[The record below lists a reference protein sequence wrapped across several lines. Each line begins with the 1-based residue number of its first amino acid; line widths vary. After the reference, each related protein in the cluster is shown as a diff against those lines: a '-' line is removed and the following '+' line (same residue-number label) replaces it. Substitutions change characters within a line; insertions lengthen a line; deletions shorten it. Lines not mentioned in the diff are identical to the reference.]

1 MLIPPLFPSL
11 CATALK
17 CDRQPSNQQH
27 QLFTSQLNFPPLAAQ
42 WVAAD
47 AGVVL
52 EVEAGDVVIANF
64 ELCGVSA
71 DLVS

>member
-1 MLIPPLFPSL
+1 MLIPPLCPSL
-11 CATALK
+11 RPTVLN

-27 QLFTSQLNFPPLAAQ
+27 QLFTSQLKFPLLAAQ

-52 EVEAGDVVIANF
+52 EVEAGDVVITNL
-64 ELCGVSA
+64 ELCGVGA